1 MKGLLRSAAALAM
14 VGSAAAVEFGAGL
27 TDTTWEVEGDIF
39 ACRFRQPIPFYG
51 DAVFFHRAGED
62 VEFFLETRINR
73 MQSGQANLAIEAP
86 AWQSSALV
94 QDLGTVPV
102 ASGNRLL
109 PVDSDR
115 ALSMLAALERGMA
128 PAFSRQGR
136 GMGEP
141 IRLKLSPVQF
151 RNYYPEYRNCVA
163 QLLPVNF
170 DQVRERRLLYEPG
183 VDRLD
188 QENQRLLDD
197 IVTYVSND
205 PDVVAIY
212 IEAHA
217 DNQSSRYD
225 SRRRSERRALRVR
238 DYLVERGL
246 NPQIMLVDYHG
257 DRYPVA
263 TNETPEGR
271 AQNRRTTIRLERVEL
286 DQ

>member
-1 MKGLLRSAAALAM
+1 ML
-14 VGSAAAVEFGAGL
+14 VGSVAAVEFGAGL
-27 TDTTWEVEGDIF
+27 SDTTWEVEGDIF
-39 ACRFRQPIPFYG
+39 ACHFRQPIPFYG
-51 DAVFFHRAGED
+51 DAVFYHRAGED
-62 VEFFLETRINR
+62 VEFYLDTRINR
-73 MQSGQANLAIEAP
+73 MQDGQASLAIEAP

-136 GMGEP
+136 GMAEP

-151 RNYYPEYRNCVA
+151 RSFYPDYRNCVA

-188 QENQRLLDD
+188 DENRRILDD

-212 IEAHA
+212 IEGHA

-246 NPQIMLVDYHG
+246 DPQIMLVDYHG

-263 TNETPEGR
+263 SNETPEGR